1 MMRSQSLSRTAE
13 ITAGRS
19 SISPRIIVTLPL
31 STPTALSSRSLSAT
45 SKITGRSPR
54 SSNIPVAYA
63 PTRPVPP
70 VIKIPFFA
78 IRILLSRYRYN
89 KLIRRVNLIFR
100 RTWLDSGGRYLDLL
114 GAKMIAFLRQRRG
127 ATGVTINLLIMMFV
141 LAGSLSFESKGL
153 AQEKMRLAWAG
164 FSPTN
169 SPIWVI
175 EDRKLL
181 QKMGV
186 QPEIIAIGNSP
197 TVLQALLAGEIDA
210 SSISV
215 TTLTSSRLA
224 GADTVMIVGVV
235 PTFVDHIVSVSNITT
250 VEQLKG
256 KTGGVNRLGTTS
268 DLGLRLALT
277 KLGIEPDKDV
287 KIIPTGGT
295 AERFAAL
302 SKGITQFT
310 IIPEPFLTEAEKKF
324 GFRNLYNISDLKIPF
339 WWNGILSREGI
350 VKTKRPLLLKLAR
363 AVVEAMH
370 IIKTEKE
377 YAKSLFKKNL
387 GVAEPEGLER
397 AYRDYS
403 NAFPEVPYATPD
415 GVKTML
421 DDLAR
426 SNPKAATADPKA
438 FVDPSFI
445 KELDSSGFIKQLYR
459 R

>member
-1 MMRSQSLSRTAE
+1 MNRKLS
-13 ITAGRS
+13 
-19 SISPRIIVTLPL
+19 
-31 STPTALSSRSLSAT
+31 
-45 SKITGRSPR
+45 
-54 SSNIPVAYA
+54 
-63 PTRPVPP
+63 
-70 VIKIPFFA
+70 
-78 IRILLSRYRYN
+78 
-89 KLIRRVNLIFR
+89 
-100 RTWLDSGGRYLDLL
+100 
-114 GAKMIAFLRQRRG
+114 
-127 ATGVTINLLIMMFV
+127 IMMLF
-141 LAGSLSFESKGL
+141 LAVSLGLGSRVF
-153 AQEKMRLAWAG
+153 AQERLRLAWAG

-186 QPEIIAIGNSP
+186 QPEIIAISASP
-197 TVLQALLAGEIDA
+197 TVLQALLANEIEA
-210 SSISV
+210 ASISV

-235 PTFVDHIVSVSNITT
+235 PTFVDHIVSLLSITA

-256 KTGGVNRLGTTS
+256 KTAGVNRLGSTS
-268 DLGLRLALT
+268 DLGLRLALR
-277 KLGIEPDKDV
+277 KLGIDPDKDV

-310 IIPEPFLTEAEKKF
+310 IKPEPFLTEGEKKF

-350 VKTKRPLLLKLAR
+350 VKAKRPLLLKLAR
-363 AVVEAMH
+363 AMVEAMH
-370 IIKTEKE
+370 IIKTDKE

-387 GVAEPEGLER
+387 GVADPEGLER
-397 AYRDYS
+397 AYKDYS
-403 NAFPEVPYATPD
+403 SVFPEVPYPTPD

-426 SNPKAATADPKA
+426 TNPKAAAADPKT
-438 FVDPSFI
+438 FVDPSLI
-445 KELDSSGFIKQLYR
+445 KELDVSGFVKQLYR

>member
-1 MMRSQSLSRTAE
+1 MMRSQSLSRMAE
-13 ITAGRS
+13 MTAGRS

-45 SKITGRSPR
+45 SKITGHSPR

-78 IRILLSRYRYN
+78 IRVLLSRYRYN

-100 RTWLDSGGRYLDLL
+100 RTWQDSGGRYLDLL
-114 GAKMIAFLRQRRG
+114 GGKMIAFSRQG
-127 ATGVTINLLIMMFV
+127 GDTGVTKNLLTMMLV

-310 IIPEPFLTEAEKKF
+310 IIPEPFVTQAEKL
-324 GFRNLYNISDLKIPF
+324 GLRNLYNISDLKIPF
-339 WWNGILSREGI
+339 WWNGILSRETI
-350 VKTKRPLLLKLAR
+350 VKSKRPLMLKLAR
-363 AVVEAMH
+363 AMVEAMH

-377 YAKSLFKKNL
+377 YAMSLFKKNL
-387 GVAEPEGLER
+387 GVSDPEGLQR
-397 AYRDYS
+397 AYKDYS
-403 NAFPEVPYATPD
+403 NAFPEVPYPTPD

-421 DDLAR
+421 DYSAR
-426 SNPKAATADPKA
+426 TNPKAATADPNT
-438 FVDPSFI
+438 FVDPSLI

-459 R
+459 K